1 LYRLFKQ
8 FFSVAVDADV
18 VQAEMMDKQA
28 MSLSGQY
35 QLDVDVNSIVFWHHH
50 LFSQE
55 HVYASQITR
64 LYEDYVSRMKKR
76 TVEFLTGKVTH

>member
-1 LYRLFKQ
+1 
-8 FFSVAVDADV
+8 
-18 VQAEMMDKQA
+18 MTDKQA
-28 MSLSGQY
+28 MSLSGGQY

-64 LYEDYVSRMKKR
+64 LYDDYVSRMRKR
-76 TVEFLTGKVTH
+76 TVEFLAAKVFYFDIF